1 MEIGIWRKSNKY
13 LFLKFWD
20 LCIARFIVHST
31 SDSTTIQLSSDCDIL
46 TRCRDATRWIKNGW
60 LNRPV
65 DFISD
70 SDDVFVSSGR
80 LFPWWRTKILD
91 GKLHWQTIFKF
102 PMVFLVSS
110 VVFTLQ
116 RVVTLQWLFLV
127 FSNPL
132 SMIHFLTLVLLG
144 VEDIYVNSKVQR
156 LGRFFEFLT
165 HP

>member
-1 MEIGIWRKSNKY
+1 MEIGIWRKSNYY

-20 LCIARFIVHST
+20 LCI
-31 SDSTTIQLSSDCDIL
+31 SSDCDIL
-46 TRCRDATRWIKNGW
+46 TRCIDVTRWIKNGW
-60 LNRPV
+60 LNSL
-65 DFISD
+65 IWD

-102 PMVFLVSS
+102 LMVFLVSS

-144 VEDIYVNSKVQR
+144 VEDICKFKSSK
-156 LGRFFEFLT
+156 T
-165 HP
+165 W